1 MLMTPGL
8 SLKNLLH
15 VKISGSGI
23 AFPDTGRWITNE
35 DIHALIFG
43 NSWQQKMA
51 DKKLDP
57 GYYEK
62 ELGFKKRFWVHT
74 PGDAITHDELTSA
87 DLMVEAANNAIASS
101 SISKNEID
109 FVIAVTITSPRYAT
123 SMGAYVAGKL
133 CIQAP
138 AMEIKSGCASNIFS
152 MVLAAQ
158 LIQNGARNVL
168 IACGETNS
176 KILQPGTNMLYAG
189 GDAGSAVI
197 ISKSNDATKG
207 ILAAYMNTNGSFSG
221 HMGVPGLMPPNEA
234 EIINR
239 KYFLTYS
246 NTAENFLDN
255 AWAQT
260 PSVLYKTSA
269 CSSADIDCLIPHQ
282 VLKKRTQFIS
292 SASGIDMNK
301 TVDILADYANC
312 GSASLL
318 LALHYA
324 KQNQQL
330 KPGQTAMLVAAGG
343 GVSWGGLI
351 IKT

>member
-1 MLMTPGL
+1 MTSGL
-8 SLKNLLH
+8 TLKNLMH
-15 VKISGSGI
+15 IKISGSGV
-23 AFPDTGRWITNE
+23 AFPGTGKWITNE

-57 GYYEK
+57 CYYEK

-87 DLMVEAANNAIASS
+87 DLMIEAANNAIAGS

-133 CIQAP
+133 NIQAP
-138 AMEIKSGCASNIFS
+138 AMEMKSGCASNIFS

-168 IACGETNS
+168 ITCGETNS

-197 ISKSNDATKG
+197 ISKSNNAAKG
-207 ILAAYMNTNGSFSG
+207 ILAAYMNTEGSFSG
-221 HMGVPGLMPPNEA
+221 HMGVPGLMPPSEA

-246 NTAENFLDN
+246 NAAESFLDE

-282 VLKKRTQFIS
+282 VLKNRTRFIS
-292 SASGIDMNK
+292 NASGICMNK

-324 KQNQQL
+324 RQNQQL
-330 KPGQTAMLVAAGG
+330 QPGQMAMLVAAGG